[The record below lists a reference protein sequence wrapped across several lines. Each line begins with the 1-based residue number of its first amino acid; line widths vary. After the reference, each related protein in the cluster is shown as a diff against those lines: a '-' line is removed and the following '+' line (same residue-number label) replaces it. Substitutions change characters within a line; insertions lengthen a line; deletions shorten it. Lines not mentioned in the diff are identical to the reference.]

1 MDRLSPLLARFS
13 LQAGVFYTGNLCG
26 VHDFD
31 RDPIRGHLHLVRSGA
46 IEVTGTRY
54 PVLDIHEPTLIFLPR
69 PELHRLRVTGMSGA
83 DLVCGTIQFAKGG
96 GNPVTDSLPDIV
108 MVPLS
113 SLNGIEPI
121 LDVMFMEAFAGHGGR
136 QAILDRLC
144 EVIIIQLLRYCM
156 ESGLTQGGTLA
167 GLADARLARAM
178 TALHDDPAKA
188 WSLSA
193 MAAVAGMSRARFAA
207 RFHEVTGETPA
218 EYLTAWRIMTAQ
230 ALLRQGLPLKLVA
243 YDVGYGSASALT
255 RAFVR
260 RLGQAPITW
269 LSAHR
274 QDETA
279 GHSSE
284 TDNALAAG
292 SAD

>member
-1 MDRLSPLLARFS
+1 MDRLSSLLSRFS

-31 RDPIRGHLHLVRSGA
+31 RDSLRGHLHLVRQVA
-46 IEVTGTRY
+46 IEVTGDRY
-54 PVLDIHEPTLIFLPR
+54 PVLEVREPTLIFLPR
-69 PELHRLRVTGMSGA
+69 PELHRLRVTGLPGA
-83 DLVCGTIQFAKGG
+83 DLVCGTIQFAHGG
-96 GNPVTDSLPDIV
+96 GNPVTDSLPDV
-108 MVPLS
+108 VRVPLQA
-113 SLNGIEPI
+113 LHGIEPI

-156 ESGLTQGGTLA
+156 AHGLTRGGTLA
-167 GLADARLARAM
+167 GLADPRLSRAI
-178 TALHDDPAKA
+178 TAMHDDPAKA
-188 WSLSA
+188 WTLAA
-193 MAAVAGMSRARFAA
+193 MAESAGMSRARFAA
-207 RFHEVTGETPA
+207 RFHDVTGETPA

-260 RLGQAPITW
+260 RLGQAPMTW
-269 LSAHR
+269 LGADR

-279 GHSSE
+279 GHGSE
-284 TDNALAAG
+284 TE
-292 SAD
+292 SAPAEVAVN